1 MVKGK
6 DYVRINWVD
15 WDFGRSILR
24 IGCSVFDCTFAMA
37 AVVDPV
43 YYLHISQK
51 KGLTFL
57 QF

>member
-1 MVKGK
+1 MVAEKI
-6 DYVRINWVD
+6 YVRTNWVD
-15 WDFGRSILR
+15 RDSGRSILR

-51 KGLTFL
+51 KGLTLSAF
-57 QF
+57 